1 MKNKRGIRIT
11 NAFQKILDE
20 SNCELNKIWVDK
32 GSVFCNRSLKSRL
45 EKTAIEMY
53 STHNKGKS
61 VIPERIFKPQKV
73 KICQYMTS
81 ISKNVYIDKL
91 DDIVNKY
98 NNTYHSTIKMK
109 PVDVKS
115 TTYIDSSKELN
126 DKDPKFKLV
135 ILLEYQNI
143 KTF

>member
-1 MKNKRGIRIT
+1 
-11 NAFQKILDE
+11 
-20 SNCELNKIWVDK
+20 
-32 GSVFCNRSLKSRL
+32 
-45 EKTAIEMY
+45 MY

-115 TTYIDSSKELN
+115 TTYIDSSK
-126 DKDPKFKLV
+126 
-135 ILLEYQNI
+135 
-143 KTF
+143 